1 MRWTLRGIDP
11 KVADAV
17 RDVSAET
24 GSTQGEV
31 IQLCI
36 KYGLAEA
43 CRYLGY
49 ESTRENELISLVREL
64 KRNAQII
71 LQMCTAS
78 VAKRAATMDRLRQA
92 D

>member
-17 RDVSAET
+17 RDVAAET
-24 GSTQGEV
+24 GCNLGEV
-31 IQLCI
+31 VQLCI
-36 KYGLAEA
+36 RYGLAEA
-43 CRYLGY
+43 RRYLGH

-64 KRNAQII
+64 KRNAQIV

-78 VAKRAATMDRLRQA
+78 VAKRAAAMDRLRQA